1 VEGSRFAR
9 DTFVYVDD
17 RELLDAW
24 REGNSRAGAKLLR
37 SYFEQVRRIFINKAG
52 VDVERAILATFSR
65 CREAREGLNG
75 RSEVLTYF
83 LAVALAVYRDI
94 LRGLREPNVLEFP
107 PLFPSETNPLRR
119 ALRAVG
125 TEEQILLELAH
136 FHGLTPART
145 GDVLGVGERD
155 VLARL
160 RHALHLL
167 RGALE
172 REEHPDPEPCA

>member
-107 PLFPSETNPLRR
+107 PLFPSETNP
-119 ALRAVG
+119 
-125 TEEQILLELAH
+125 
-136 FHGLTPART
+136 GLTPART